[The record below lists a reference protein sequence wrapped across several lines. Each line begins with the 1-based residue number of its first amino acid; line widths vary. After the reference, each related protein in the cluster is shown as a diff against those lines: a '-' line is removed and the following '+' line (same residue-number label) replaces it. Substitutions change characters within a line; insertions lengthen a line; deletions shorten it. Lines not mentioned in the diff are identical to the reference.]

1 MELLYSNILPLDT
14 EDEQETIID
23 CFQEQM
29 EKADQVEIAV
39 GYTSAAS
46 ISELDLLTARCNL
59 QKIRLTIGMYFI
71 EGMPEGA
78 YHLAIKLNQK
88 WKDLGIGEIRL
99 VKSFKYH
106 GKVY

>member
-59 QKIRLTIGMYFI
+59 QKIRLTIGMYFMKECQRELI
-71 EGMPEGA
+71 IWP
-78 YHLAIKLNQK
+78 
-88 WKDLGIGEIRL
+88 
-99 VKSFKYH
+99 
-106 GKVY
+106 